1 MAQLRAQWARE
12 MESLRTKPEIVTAQP
27 GDETLSFMEE
37 DTRDE
42 TTETLRGGDES
53 YRRRSSDLVI
63 VDSEA
68 DEMSDYI

>member
-12 MESLRTKPEIVTAQP
+12 MESLRTKPEIVTANP

-42 TTETLRGGDES
+42 TTVTLQGQDES
-53 YRRRSSDLVI
+53 YRRRSSDLII

-68 DEMSDYI
+68 DEMSDYL

>member
-12 MESLRTKPEIVTAQP
+12 MKSLRTKPEIVTANL

-42 TTETLRGGDES
+42 TTVTLQGQDDS
-53 YRRRSSDLVI
+53 YRRRSSDLII

-68 DEMSDYI
+68 DEMSDYL